1 MKNKKILMNIIL
13 IAELLFFLL
22 ELGNSGT
29 EKLSILNKATQ
40 FTSGK
45 LGFWTWNVCFHASNQ
60 TASRVHTPS
69 TSHSTTLAPGFSPKW
84 NGCSIRAGLLILLST
99 LPSPTPRAPGP
110 SSYFVTTF
118 FIQLPL
124 SFSHLLLSAPIQ
136 DLTILQDLA
145 LIPSP
150 P

>member
-45 LGFWTWNVCFHASNQ
+45 LGF
-60 TASRVHTPS
+60 
-69 TSHSTTLAPGFSPKW
+69 
-84 NGCSIRAGLLILLST
+84 
-99 LPSPTPRAPGP
+99 
-110 SSYFVTTF
+110 
-118 FIQLPL
+118 
-124 SFSHLLLSAPIQ
+124 
-136 DLTILQDLA
+136 
-145 LIPSP
+145 
-150 P
+150 